1 MEDGSTI
8 GTVLTYI
15 VLAIVLLAIAFGVAR
30 AGWFFSMLVAMNV
43 ASRRKEPTGESR
55 GPEGEPTTP
64 A

>member
-8 GTVLTYI
+8 GTALTYI

-43 ASRRKEPTGESR
+43 ASRREEPTGESR
-55 GPEGEPTTP
+55 APEREPTTP